1 VCEGHFTTDVEEK
14 PGNDEVTT
22 RWTPEFSSDVAP
34 PLQSR
39 VTVVPGTTPKD
50 ESSNNGFP
58 KTASRALSEL
68 SGSAPR
74 ATVGERS
81 TGASVVRATMP
92 TKKGIALALRLTHTP
107 AITRAQEEE
116 SAYCGPSKRNELQRG
131 ELDDPQGRSYPAEN
145 SNGEG
150 RVAHAS

>member
-1 VCEGHFTTDVEEK
+1 MATLMPVVLATQPVPSHRGADVAREGHFTTEVEEK

-39 VTVVPGTTPKD
+39 VTVVPGTTPKE

-58 KTASRALSEL
+58 KVASRASSEL
-68 SGSAPR
+68 PEAALA
-74 ATVGERS
+74 ATVGEKS
-81 TGASVVRATMP
+81 KGAIVVRATKP

-107 AITRAQEEE
+107 AVTRAQEE
-116 SAYCGPSKRNELQRG
+116 G
-131 ELDDPQGRSYPAEN
+131 
-145 SNGEG
+145 
-150 RVAHAS
+150 